1 MSKVEVAV
9 VMGSDSDL
17 PVARKVV
24 ETLERFGVGW
34 EISVMSAHR
43 SPRKTLAFAAGA
55 AASGLGV
62 IIAIAG
68 GAAALAGVIS
78 SETDL
83 PVIAVPVAT
92 NLAGGLDSLLSVV
105 QMPSGVP
112 VLSTGTNS
120 GGAVNAAV
128 AAVRI
133 LALGDEGL
141 AGKLAEYRAELAMGV
156 DKKDASVKAE
166 LGRKDA

>member
-1 MSKVEVAV
+1 MSKVAVAV

-17 PVARKVV
+17 PVAEKVV

-43 SPRKTLAFAAGA
+43 SPRKTLDFAKAAAGN
-55 AASGLGV
+55 GLRV

-83 PVIAVPVAT
+83 PVIAVPMAT
-92 NLAGGLDSLLSVV
+92 KLAGGLDSLLSVV
-105 QMPSGVP
+105 QMPGGVP

-133 LALGDEGL
+133 LALGDAKL
-141 AGKLAEYRAELAMGV
+141 AGKLAGYRAEMALGI
-156 DKKDASVKAE
+156 DEKDALVKAK
-166 LGRKDA
+166 LGRKGA